1 MRPSGAAWLCCA
13 AQHRHRCL
21 LQLVRS
27 PHIVSVEIFC
37 VFASHAARYE
47 VLLSIKPSSA
57 CPFKTSDFSRVFM
70 GHMETS
76 KVSASD
82 PALSRSIKEL
92 ADLPELRMPADLL
105 EATSFD
111 ATKRLLEQTCSSSRR
126 ARMKDMCWD
135 NGDAVLSKPAV

>member
-1 MRPSGAAWLCCA
+1 M
-13 AQHRHRCL
+13 
-21 LQLVRS
+21 
-27 PHIVSVEIFC
+27 
-37 VFASHAARYE
+37 
-47 VLLSIKPSSA
+47 LLSIKPSSA

-76 KVSASD
+76 KASASD
-82 PALSRSIKEL
+82 PALSRPIQEL
-92 ADLPELRMPADLL
+92 ADLPALRMPADLL